1 MNKKLM
7 SLINK
12 IKIGLNNGSL
22 AKQFVKVDSSSE
34 LSLSNCRLKTGCKID
49 VDRDTMIPGT
59 LVFDR
64 ENATISIGKRVFIS
78 GTIIAAEKIEIGDDV
93 MISWGVTIVDHN
105 SHSIS
110 FSERA
115 DDVTNW
121 RKGKKDWTHVKVA
134 PVTICDKVWIGFN
147 ALILKGVTIG
157 EGAVVG
163 AGAVVTKDVPAWT
176 IVGGN
181 PARIIREIAENER

>member
-93 MISWGVTIVDHN
+93 MISWGVTVVDHN

-121 RKGKKDWTHVKVA
+121 RKGKKDWTHVKIA

>member
-1 MNKKLM
+1 V
-7 SLINK
+7 K
-12 IKIGLNNGSL
+12 IDK
-22 AKQFVKVDSSSE
+22 SSE
-34 LSLSNCRLKTGCKID
+34 LSLLKCIFKPGCRIEI
-49 VDRDTMIPGT
+49 DRDSMITGS

-64 ENATISIGKRVFIS
+64 ENAIISIGQRVFLN
-78 GTIIAAEKIEIGDDV
+78 GTISAAAKIEIGDDV
-93 MISWGVTIVDHN
+93 LIAWGVTVIDNN

-110 FSERA
+110 FSQRA

-121 RKGKKDWTHVKVA
+121 RKGQKDWTHVKVA
-134 PVTICDKVWIGFN
+134 PVKIGNKVWIGAN
-147 ALILKGVTIG
+147 AMILKGVTIG

-181 PARIIREIAENER
+181 PAQIIREIGTDER

>member
-1 MNKKLM
+1 MNNKLI
-7 SLINK
+7 SVINKVK
-12 IKIGLNNGSL
+12 IKIQNKSL
-22 AKQFVKVDSSSE
+22 AKQCTKIDKSSE
-34 LSLSNCRLKTGCKID
+34 LALKKCSFKPGCRIEI
-49 VDRDTMIPGT
+49 DRDSMITGS

-64 ENATISIGKRVFIS
+64 EDAMISIGQRVFINGS
-78 GTIIAAEKIEIGDDV
+78 IIAAAKIEIGDDV

-110 FSERA
+110 FSHRA
-115 DDVTNW
+115 NDVTNW
-121 RKGKKDWTHVKVA
+121 RKGQKDWTHVKVA
-134 PVTICDKVWIGFN
+134 PVKIGDKVWIGVN

-181 PARIIREIAENER
+181 PAQIIREIGADER

>member
-1 MNKKLM
+1 MNNKLI
-7 SLINK
+7 SVVNK
-12 IKIGLNNGSL
+12 IKCKLQNRSL
-22 AKQFVKVDSSSE
+22 AKQCTKIDKSSE
-34 LSLSNCRLKTGCKID
+34 LSLSKCIFKPGCQIKID
-49 VDRDTMIPGT
+49 RDSMITGS

-64 ENATISIGKRVFIS
+64 ENAIISIGQRVFIN
-78 GTIIAAEKIEIGDDV
+78 GTIIAATKIEIGDDV

-110 FSERA
+110 FSHRA
-115 DDVTNW
+115 ADVTNW
-121 RKGKKDWTHVKVA
+121 RMGKKDWTQVKVA
-134 PVTICDKVWIGFN
+134 PVQIGDKVWIGLN

-181 PARIIREIAENER
+181 PARIIREIGADER

>member
-1 MNKKLM
+1 MNNKLI
-7 SLINK
+7 SVIDK
-12 IKIGLNNGSL
+12 IKIRLQNRYL
-22 AKQFVKVDSSSE
+22 AKQCIKLDKSSE
-34 LSLSNCRLKTGCKID
+34 LALKKCSFKPGCRIEI
-49 VDRDTMIPGT
+49 DRDSMITGS

-64 ENATISIGKRVFIS
+64 ENAIISIGQRAFINGS
-78 GTIIAAEKIEIGDDV
+78 IIAAAKIEIGDDV

-110 FSERA
+110 FSHRA

-121 RKGKKDWTHVKVA
+121 RMGKKDWTHVKVA
-134 PVTICDKVWIGFN
+134 PVTIGDKVWIGVN
-147 ALILKGVTIG
+147 AMILKGVTIG

-181 PARIIREIAENER
+181 PARIIREIGVDER